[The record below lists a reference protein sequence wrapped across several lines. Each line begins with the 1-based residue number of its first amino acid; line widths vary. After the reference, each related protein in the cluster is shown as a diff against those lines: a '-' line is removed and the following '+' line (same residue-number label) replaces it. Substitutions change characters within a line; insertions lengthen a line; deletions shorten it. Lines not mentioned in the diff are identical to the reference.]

1 MHTITW
7 QVVPAAA
14 PTVLRHC
21 KKCGK
26 KTAFSSSD
34 LFRVNAQKRTLDIWL
49 IYNCDKCGTSWNA
62 AIHSRIPPQSLPL
75 ETLEA
80 YHKNDADMAARWAND
95 VPFLQSLGC
104 DVELSDFEILG
115 PILPENEP
123 AALEITAPCPL
134 PLKVSALVRQK
145 LNLSRR
151 EFDAMLET
159 GILSSPSGQDLA
171 KCKLGRGITLFFHP
185 HENTP
190 GRP

>member
-7 QVVPAAA
+7 QVSPAAS

-34 LFRVNAQKRTLDIWL
+34 LFRVNAQKRSLDIWL

-62 AIHSRIPPQSLPL
+62 TIHSRIPPQALPL
-75 ETLEA
+75 DILEA

-104 DVELSDFEILG
+104 EVELSDYEILG
-115 PILPENEP
+115 PTFSPEEP
-123 AALEITAPCPL
+123 VTLQITAPYPL
-134 PLKVSALVRQK
+134 PLKVSTLVRQK

-151 EFDAMLET
+151 EFDSLLGS
-159 GILSSPSGQDLA
+159 GILSCPTGQDLS
-171 KCKLGRGITLFFHP
+171 KCRLSRGITLLFQP
-185 HENTP
+185 DKNAP
-190 GRP
+190 GQP